1 MLNAIVEFCGY
12 FWYIVGFVMIVY
24 TVDKVTD
31 RAEQMREKK
40 RRIKQKR
47 QYTMI
52 RLVEDYVRI
61 DRKMRNN

>member
-24 TVDKVTD
+24 TADKLAG
-31 RAEQMREKK
+31 RAEQVREKK
-40 RRIKQKR
+40 IRIKQKR

-52 RLVEDYVRI
+52 KLVEDYVKI

>member
-1 MLNAIVEFCGY
+1 MLNAVVEFCGY
-12 FWYIVGFVMIVY
+12 FWYIVGFVLVIY
-24 TVDKVTD
+24 TADKVTD

>member
-24 TVDKVTD
+24 TADKVTD

-52 RLVEDYVRI
+52 KLVEDYVRI

>member
-12 FWYIVGFVMIVY
+12 FWYIVGFVLIVY
-24 TVDKVTD
+24 TVDKLSG
-31 RAEQMREKK
+31 RAEQVREKK
-40 RRIKQKR
+40 IRIKQKR

>member
-24 TVDKVTD
+24 TADKVTD

>member
-24 TVDKVTD
+24 TAERIAD

>member
-1 MLNAIVEFCGY
+1 MLNAVVEFCGY
-12 FWYIVGFVMIVY
+12 FWYIVGFVLVIY
-24 TVDKVTD
+24 TAERIAD

>member
-12 FWYIVGFVMIVY
+12 FWYIIGFVMIVY
-24 TVDKVTD
+24 TADKVSD

>member
-24 TVDKVTD
+24 TADKLAG
-31 RAEQMREKK
+31 RAEQVREKK
-40 RRIKQKR
+40 IRIKQKR

-52 RLVEDYVRI
+52 RLVEDYVKI

>member
-24 TVDKVTD
+24 TADKITD

>member
-24 TVDKVTD
+24 TADKLSD
-31 RAEQMREKK
+31 RAEQVREKK
-40 RRIKQKR
+40 IRIKQKR

-52 RLVEDYVRI
+52 KLVEDYVKI

>member
-12 FWYIVGFVMIVY
+12 FWYIVGFVMVIY
-24 TVDKVTD
+24 VTD
-31 RAEQMREKK
+31 RLAGRAEQMREKK

>member
-12 FWYIVGFVMIVY
+12 FWYIVEFVMIVY
-24 TVDKVTD
+24 TADKVTD

>member
-12 FWYIVGFVMIVY
+12 FWHIAGFVLVIY
-24 TVDKVTD
+24 ITDKLVG

-40 RRIKQKR
+40 IRIKQKR
-47 QYTMI
+47 QHTMI
-52 RLVEDYVRI
+52 RLVEDYVKI

>member
-1 MLNAIVEFCGY
+1 MLNAVVEFCGY

-24 TVDKVTD
+24 TADKVTD

>member
-1 MLNAIVEFCGY
+1 MLNTIVEFCGY
-12 FWYIVGFVMIVY
+12 FWYIVGFVMVVY
-24 TVDKVTD
+24 TADKVTD

>member
-12 FWYIVGFVMIVY
+12 FWYIVGFVLVIY
-24 TVDKVTD
+24 VTD
-31 RAEQMREKK
+31 RLAGRAEQMREKK
-40 RRIKQKR
+40 IRIKQKR